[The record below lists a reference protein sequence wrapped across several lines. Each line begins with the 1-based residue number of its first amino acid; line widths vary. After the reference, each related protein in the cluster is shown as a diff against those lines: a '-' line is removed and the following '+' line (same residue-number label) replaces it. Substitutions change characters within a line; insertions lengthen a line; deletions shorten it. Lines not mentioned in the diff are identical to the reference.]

1 MNIALTTKVRLGQFG
16 FIRNIINNVYTIM
29 NKHCFGEV
37 GQGRPQ
43 YFGISVRFK
52 GFTARN
58 TRVQGTGTNFLPRTK
73 STISSFGNTLDFSGA
88 VQMSTARYKDTQCGK
103 QILYNVQLGSSM
115 QLGVRTSMLYLI
127 LLYIGQFCSQCFQ
140 FVMHH

>member
-1 MNIALTTKVRLGQFG
+1 MNIALTRKVRLGQFG
-16 FIRNIINNVYTIM
+16 FIRNIINNVYTSM
-29 NKHCFGEV
+29 YKHCFGEV

-115 QLGVRTSMLYLI
+115 QLGVRTSMMYLI
-127 LLYIGQFCSQCFQ
+127 LFYIDQFCSQCFQ